1 MKRRLLGILIVALV
15 VIAGY
20 FIWSGQ
26 QNSNQ
31 PLTPT
36 EPEVNQT
43 TLLNPEGPTVIPV
56 AGVVGEK
63 VEGDIKVNVQYW
75 KTNDEA
81 MALLSSGNADFAVL
95 PVTAAANMYASGLNI
110 ALLGVHEWKV
120 FYMVASQEAPF
131 ENWQSLKGKQIYIP
145 VGKGNT
151 VDVLLRSALAQS
163 GLVPDRDVTIVY
175 SPPQEIVQLFKTG
188 KVDYAALPE
197 PFVTMAAKGGNGK
210 IVVDFQEYWA
220 ELSGGE
226 PRFPIAGLFV
236 HKNFLDRYP
245 KETSDVAHIFAQ
257 STSWSDQNADE
268 ALTLSADI
276 LPIPAPIMK
285 EALTRIDF
293 TYVPVKECQQEVDTF
308 LKKMQELYPEGIKQ
322 IPDAGFYAQ

>member
-1 MKRRLLGILIVALV
+1 MIRRLLGILIVVLV
-15 VIAGY
+15 AVAGY
-20 FIWSGQ
+20 YIWSGQ

-31 PLTPT
+31 PLTT
-36 EPEVNQT
+36 KESEVNQT
-43 TLLNPEGPTVIPV
+43 TMLNPEGPTVIPI
-56 AGVVGEK
+56 AGVAGEK
-63 VEGDIKVNVQYW
+63 VKGDIKVNIQYW

-81 MALLSSGNADFAVL
+81 IALLSSGKADFAVL

-110 ALLGVHEWKV
+110 ALLAVHEWKV

-131 ENWQSLKGKQIYIP
+131 DNWQSLKGKQIYIP

-151 VDVLLRSALAQS
+151 VDVLLRSALAQC
-163 GLVPDRDVTIVY
+163 GLVPDKDVTIVY

-188 KVDYAALPE
+188 KAEYAALPE

-210 IVVDFQEYWA
+210 IVADFQKYWA
-220 ELSGGE
+220 ELSGGQ

-236 HKNFLDRYP
+236 NKNFLDRYP
-245 KETSDVAHIFAQ
+245 KETADVAHIFAQ
-257 STSWSDQNADE
+257 STSWSNQNADQ

-276 LPIPAPIMK
+276 LPIPAPVMK

-293 TYVPVKECQQEVDTF
+293 TYVPVKECQPEVDTF
-308 LKKMQELYPEGIKQ
+308 LRKMQELYPEGIKQ
-322 IPDAGFYAQ
+322 IPDAGFYAK